1 MRKRTHRSRRRK
13 AEQAAK
19 SKSAVRLAAS
29 SLYFVSA
36 SIQALERMATTET
49 LTTLEHFR
57 IQLSDE
63 KVQLYWIRFQTT
75 EINRGRWSRTHEL
88 ISDGTPGVKALLHY
102 CVTLRLFF
110 EKGGDP
116 HEAHCA
122 DAEKTTWQRSNM
134 QLCWFPM

>member
-1 MRKRTHRSRRRK
+1 MRKRPHRSRGRK
-13 AEQAAK
+13 AEQASK
-19 SKSAVRLAAS
+19 SKSAIRLTAS

-36 SIQALERMATTET
+36 STQALERMATTKN

-75 EINRGRWSRTHEL
+75 EINRGRWSRIHEL
-88 ISDGTPGVKALLHY
+88 MSDGTPGVKALLHY

-110 EKGGDP
+110 EKGGVP
-116 HEAHCA
+116 HEAQCA
-122 DAEKTTWQRSNM
+122 DAEKPTWQRGNM
-134 QLCWFPM
+134 QLCWFPL